1 MKKPCPL
8 CGKQAPVKTNKKSR
22 PFLRCDN
29 CGVLMF
35 INKRKGIKLI
45 NDGVIQKINVSEN
58 NSLVDFIEG

>member
-35 INKRKGIKLI
+35 INKRKGINLI
-45 NDGVIQKINVSEN
+45 NDGVIQKINVS
-58 NSLVDFIEG
+58 